1 MSPRIPI
8 RLLAVQ
14 SDERLSRLVREG
26 HERAF
31 DALVHRYRRPLLRYC
46 RGLGLPAAR
55 AEDVVQLALLNAW
68 LALSGGTEVRELRP
82 WLYRIAHNTALNA
95 LRGASEHNVEL
106 REPVGVSASHAG
118 EAELEQRIA
127 VCDALADVAALPAMQ
142 RQAILLTAIEGKTH
156 GEVAGLLGVKQDAV
170 RGLLYRARSTLRGTA
185 AALTPQP
192 LLSWAAS
199 GAGGAGSA
207 AERLSEV
214 PAGGALGLTG
224 AVLKGVAVALTA
236 GAIVG
241 GASVVRLHGN
251 HPRSSRAPATATPG
265 AGRESIAA
273 QVSSAPASR
282 VYLADAEGTHVSV
295 AGGRAPRRYHGSAVG
310 RSRTD
315 TRAPRGADEA
325 PAAGVGLEAGSD
337 AVQAPASGP
346 QKPAGQGGEH
356 ESGGGGAEDHAA
368 GSSASSAR
376 SEEGFSGV
384 SQSVAAPVGDGQ
396 ATHPGDTRQERHRAP
411 EAESEASAPAGQAPA
426 GGSEH

>member
-1 MSPRIPI
+1 
-8 RLLAVQ
+8 
-14 SDERLSRLVREG
+14 VREG

-46 RGLGLPAAR
+46 GGLGLPPAR

-95 LRGASEHNVEL
+95 LRGASERNVEL

-156 GEVAGLLGVKQDAV
+156 GEAAGLLGVEQDAV
-170 RGLLYRARSTLRGTA
+170 RGLLYRARSTLRGTVA
-185 AALTPQP
+185 AVTPQP
-192 LLSWAAS
+192 LLTWAAS

-241 GASVVRLHGN
+241 GASVVRLHGS
-251 HPRSSRAPATATPG
+251 HARSSRAPATATPG

-273 QVSSAPASR
+273 QASSAPASR
-282 VYLADAEGTHVSV
+282 VYLADAERTHVSV
-295 AGGRAPRRYHGSAVG
+295 AGARAPRRDHGSAVG
-310 RSRTD
+310 RSRTG
-315 TRAPRGADEA
+315 TRTPRGADEA
-325 PAAGVGLEAGSD
+325 PAAGVGLGAGAD
-337 AVQAPASGP
+337 AVQAPASGA
-346 QKPAGQGGEH
+346 QERGYSGQDGAH
-356 ESGGGGAEDHAA
+356 ERGGGGAEDHAA
-368 GSSASSAR
+368 GDSASNGR
-376 SEEGFSGV
+376 SGEGFGGV
-384 SQSVAAPVGDGQ
+384 AQPVAAPAGDGQ
-396 ATHPGDTRQERHRAP
+396 AAPSGDTQQERRRAP
-411 EAESEASAPAGQAPA
+411 EGESEGSAPVGAALAGQAPA